1 MIAHGR
7 RQTRPTAQ
15 VARNPVVTVDGQGLK
30 GGRAWSDAGERMIV
44 VTGRRVVAVA
54 AIAGA
59 CFAVSSC
66 HATSGLSKEEI
77 VVAFIPG
84 ATQADHTAV
93 WNACQNLPGISEEP
107 LVSTSKYK
115 STLLNNVRFR
125 VDKASNYQLQQL
137 YACLGKQKTVSGY
150 NTDGSDDES

>member
-1 MIAHGR
+1 LSDR
-7 RQTRPTAQ
+7 
-15 VARNPVVTVDGQGLK
+15 
-30 GGRAWSDAGERMIV
+30 GGRTSSDAGEGTIV
-44 VTGRRVVAVA
+44 VTGRRGAAVA
-54 AIAGA
+54 AVAGA
-59 CFAVSSC
+59 CIALTGC

-77 VVAFIPG
+77 VVAFTPG

-93 WNACQNLPGISEEP
+93 WNACRNLPGITEEP

-125 VDKASNYQLQQL
+125 VDKASNYQQQQL
-137 YACLGKQKTVSGY
+137 FACLTKQKSVSGY